1 MMSQPLAVAS
11 ERAPPAIGPY
21 SQGIVVGPLL
31 FASGQ
36 LPLDAAGGAMP
47 ESIEAQTAA
56 VLSNLDAVARAAGS
70 ALSRAVKLTVYLV
83 DLAEFAKVNT
93 VMAAALSSPYPAR
106 ATIGVAALPRGARI
120 EIEGVFLVEEQQ

>member
-1 MMSQPLAVAS
+1 MMSQPVAIAS

-21 SQGIVVGPLL
+21 SQGIVVGSLL

-36 LPLDAAGGAMP
+36 LPLDAKGGAMP
-47 ESIEAQTAA
+47 ESIEEQTSA

-70 ALSRAVKLTVYLV
+70 ALASAVKLTVYLA
-83 DLAEFAKVNT
+83 DLREFAKVNE
-93 VMAAALSSPYPAR
+93 VMSATLSAPYPAR

-120 EIEGVFLVEEQQ
+120 EIEGVFLVGEPQ